1 MPDSPGI
8 IRLELARA
16 TDLFETPTIELGS
29 SFGSTVPGVDRA
41 LGELTADRV
50 KAPVRLE
57 VALPSSEVTPDLGE
71 QLGVSLRHYCAH
83 RRHENENE
91 VRAMKRTGWRALRIG
106 FPITLLGLVIVG
118 IAGHMGHTDDPI
130 RDVVEITGW
139 VFAWLGLWYPFDK
152 VLFYPLDLV
161 RQNRALVQLQDAA
174 PDDRGAIGQAL
185 ITVGVAG
192 AESGPTPPSASRSRR
207 CSTRRTGSTGRCPPA
222 SAPT

>member
-16 TDLFETPTIELGS
+16 TDLFETRPS
-29 SFGSTVPGVDRA
+29 SSDRRSA
-41 LGELTADRV
+41 ARFRASIGPLGELTADRV

-161 RQNRALVQLQDAA
+161 RQNRALAQLQDA
-174 PDDRGAIGQAL
+174 RLTI
-185 ITVGVAG
+185 
-192 AESGPTPPSASRSRR
+192 AELSVRR
-207 CSTRRTGSTGRCPPA
+207 
-222 SAPT
+222 